1 MNEILKIMQ
10 VSNSCVNVFIYAGMN
25 SHFRKAVIQFVQGR
39 QVASTFS
46 GVSQRFS
53 TVEKHRRMTIACDD
67 RRNTDSSNTS
77 SNSTILR
84 VELIPSRRAS
94 DIWRPCL
101 LMLMKESLDKQW
113 YIAKGIFGPSHREWW
128 ILDVLPLYTLI
139 AKSPGKVVLLLVKR
153 KHFHYKHCK
162 SELQSAFRC
171 SQVWSALE

>member
-94 DIWRPCL
+94 DIWRRYL
-101 LMLMKESLDKQW
+101 LMLMKESSDKQW
-113 YIAKGIFGPSHREWW
+113 YIGKGIFSPSQRRRV
-128 ILDVLPLYTLI
+128 INPRLATPLHFTSYSTR
-139 AKSPGKVVLLLVKR
+139 KR
-153 KHFHYKHCK
+153 GSTFSNEK
-162 SELQSAFRC
+162 AF
-171 SQVWSALE
+171 SL